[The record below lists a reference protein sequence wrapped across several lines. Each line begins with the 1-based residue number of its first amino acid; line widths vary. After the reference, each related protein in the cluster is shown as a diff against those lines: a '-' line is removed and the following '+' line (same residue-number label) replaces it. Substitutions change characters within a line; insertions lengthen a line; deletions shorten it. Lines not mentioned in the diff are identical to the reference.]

1 MDKAEQFGA
10 NLAQQ
15 RERRG
20 LSRRELAHALDVGE
34 SYVWRLETG
43 RSTPSFGM
51 LIRIAEALSIPP
63 ADLFAGIK

>member
-1 MDKAEQFGA
+1 MDKAKQFGA
-10 NLAQQ
+10 NLTHQ
-15 RERRG
+15 REAHG

-51 LIRIAEALSIPP
+51 LMQIAEALRIPP
-63 ADLFAGIK
+63 ANLFAGIK